1 MTNKILIVSA
11 HVGDFVWRSA
21 GSIAKYVQEGAQV
34 DVMVL
39 TYGAR
44 GESGS
49 FYKQTGGTT
58 DACRQVRRAEA
69 EKAAQVLGVHSITFC
84 GYDDFPLEMT
94 EDRLKALATE
104 IRKLHP
110 DFILTHDDGMDRV
123 NPDHTK
129 TALAVKRAV
138 SMAQSVDFVDG
149 NTPLTRL
156 TPMFGFEPLFP
167 EACGYTPDLYIDI
180 TDVWDHKMAA
190 MECLETQRNSLDAYV
205 QKAILRASF
214 CSGRGGRKD
223 CKYAETF
230 SMYLPICCEN
240 AFVW

>member
-1 MTNKILIVSA
+1 MNEKILVISA

-21 GSIAKYVQEGAQV
+21 GSIAKYVREGAQV
-34 DVMVL
+34 DVIVL

-44 GESGS
+44 GESGG
-49 FYKQTGGTT
+49 FYKKTGGTVEGCK
-58 DACRQVRRAEA
+58 AVRRAEA
-69 EKAAQVLGVHSITFC
+69 EKAAQILGIHSISFC

-94 EDRLKALATE
+94 EKRLRTLATQ
-104 IRKLHP
+104 IRKLLP

-129 TALAVKRAV
+129 TAQAVKWAL
-138 SMAQSVDFVDG
+138 SIAQSGDFQDG
-149 NTPLTRL
+149 FTPVNRVI
-156 TPMFGFEPLFP
+156 PMFGFEPLFP
-167 EACGYTPDLYIDI
+167 EACGYTPDVYIDI
-180 TDVWDHKMAA
+180 TDVWDQKKAA
-190 MECLETQRNSLDAYV
+190 MESLETQRSSMDAYV

-230 SMYLPICCEN
+230 SMYGPICCEN